1 MMLVAEALQR
11 AMDANGTIPVRLE
24 QDAVRFRIGR
34 LYASPESGF
43 RELYANELRACRIA
57 RDKFSAKPRI
67 EITVNHADRTITIHG
82 IDSLGITEDK
92 FLNVL
97 SVLGETDNVG
107 GSEVGQFGWG
117 MAAAATLSDSVMYE
131 TYARETGERY
141 AFLGIAG
148 QHFSK
153 LPQPSLDFPGTRV
166 TVYPRNDICLFSLVK
181 NIEHV
186 CAYADVDTF
195 LTEIKP
201 TFEGLNTTRSSPQKI
216 NDPDIMQHLAYG
228 TFVRVDDDDFT
239 LLGVF
244 TPEPATYVHK
254 DIRLLDLP
262 IQADLKF
269 PFDVCL
275 LKIHDERKYR
285 PTTDRERLTDEAAE
299 KLAVKIREK
308 LGETLPSV
316 LDINSFD
323 DFRGKASQYIYYD
336 LGGRNAYS
344 YRSYENGK
352 ERAPLRDF
360 YTPSEKTCELAA
372 LLQTIVK
379 VLNTH
384 CSYHVRGPTVT
395 ARLGGLVAKSRNLF
409 LVNNLHGKLQQTLRM
424 RYPDAII
431 FTPKKF
437 LGHDGQVALRAQGV
451 RTDACTEA
459 EDIKL
464 SLKSKTPRRTSRRE
478 PIAEETCNVI
488 IHTSRI
494 RSIEEHGRTYD
505 RLADKTT
512 ERALCDA
519 PDDAVFVPNIEK
531 YLSILAEVYSTRGF
545 SRLDKI
551 PKTSHGHRM
560 ILSRF
565 VEEHAA
571 HSVATNRGPLTFKT
585 LSEAKEPITVLVY
598 DDLRI
603 ATVYPSTDNIF
614 IPLKNEEAF
623 ELAIYL
629 RANDKNYTTAH
640 VPSEEEIEK
649 ATGTDRWNYG
659 YRDGDY
665 NSNANT
671 IVNMVYHVGL
681 AVKDERL
688 KHLFYKAAQS
698 AEAGQLRAVLNF
710 IFDADRKL
718 SASGRTNTQHIT
730 PN

>member
-1 MMLVAEALQR
+1 MTLEALQQIT
-11 AMDANGTIPVRLE
+11 DASGKIPVRLE
-24 QDAVRFRIGR
+24 QDVVRFRIGR

-107 GSEVGQFGWG
+107 GSEIGQFGWG

-131 TYARETGERY
+131 THARETGERY

-148 QHFSK
+148 EHFSK
-153 LPQPSLDFPGTRV
+153 LPQPTLDSPGTRI
-166 TVYPRNDICLFSLVK
+166 TVYPRNEICLFSLTK
-181 NIEHV
+181 RIQHI
-186 CAYADVDTF
+186 CAYADIDTF
-195 LTEIKP
+195 LTEIHP
-201 TFEGLNTTRSSPQKI
+201 TSEDFNTTKTQPQQI
-216 NDPDIMQHLAYG
+216 NDPDPTQYMPHG
-228 TFVRVDDDDFT
+228 TLVKVDDDDFVFIGT
-239 LLGVF
+239 F
-244 TPEPATYVHK
+244 TPEPATHPIN
-254 DIRLLDLP
+254 DFRLLDLP

-269 PFDVCL
+269 PFDVCI
-275 LKIHDERKYR
+275 LKIKDERKYR
-285 PTTDRERLTDEAAE
+285 PTADRERLTDDASERLAA
-299 KLAVKIREK
+299 KIKER
-308 LGETLPSV
+308 LSQTLPSI
-316 LDINSFD
+316 LDINSFE
-323 DFRGKASQYIYYD
+323 DFRGKASQYIYYN
-336 LGGRNAYS
+336 LGERSAYS
-344 YRSYENGK
+344 YRLYEDGR
-352 ERAPLRDF
+352 ERAPLKGF
-360 YTPSEKTCELAA
+360 YTPPEKTCELAH
-372 LLQTIVK
+372 LLQMFGK
-379 VLNTH
+379 VLNP
-384 CSYHVRGPTVT
+384 CYSYASRGRTVT
-395 ARLGGLVAKSRNLF
+395 ARLGDLVARSRNLF
-409 LVNNLHGKLQQTLRM
+409 LVDHLHAKLQQTLRI
-424 RYPDAII
+424 RHSDAII
-431 FTPKKF
+431 FASKGP
-437 LGHDGQVALRAQGV
+437 LSDGRLAALRAQGV

-464 SLKSKTPRRTSRRE
+464 SLKSETPRRTSRRE
-478 PIAEETCNVI
+478 PIAEEMCHVI

-494 RSIEEHGRTYD
+494 RSVEEHGRTYD

-512 ERALCDA
+512 EMALCDA

-551 PKTSHGHRM
+551 PKTSHSRRM
-560 ILSRF
+560 VLSRF

-571 HSVATNRGPLTFKT
+571 HSVATNRGALAFKT

-598 DDLRI
+598 EDSRI

-614 IPLKNEEAF
+614 IPLKDEEVF
-623 ELAIYL
+623 ELAIFL
-629 RANDKNYTTAH
+629 CANDKNYTIAH
-640 VPSEEEIEK
+640 VPSEEEFEK

-659 YRDGDY
+659 YRDGEY
-665 NSNANT
+665 NSDANA

-710 IFDADRKL
+710 IFDADQRL
-718 SASGRTNTQHIT
+718 SASGRANTQHIT